1 MCRPPSMSLR
11 ESNICRESL
20 EAREAMQQSFNWH
33 TAEAD
38 EPYRA
43 IAFHVVLLRS
53 TMAWW
58 LDQAIFLLLV
68 RDLEVQ

>member
-1 MCRPPSMSLR
+1 
-11 ESNICRESL
+11 
-20 EAREAMQQSFNWH
+20 MQQSFNWH
-33 TAEAD
+33 TAEVD

-58 LDQAIFLLLV
+58 PDQAIFLLLV